1 MRNERRP
8 SLPTTSAA
16 AAGQIDFHRGDRCR
30 HRRRP
35 FYGVPERTL
44 KGIGNG
50 IE

>member
-16 AAGQIDFHRGDRCR
+16 AGQIDFHRGDRC
-30 HRRRP
+30 RRRP